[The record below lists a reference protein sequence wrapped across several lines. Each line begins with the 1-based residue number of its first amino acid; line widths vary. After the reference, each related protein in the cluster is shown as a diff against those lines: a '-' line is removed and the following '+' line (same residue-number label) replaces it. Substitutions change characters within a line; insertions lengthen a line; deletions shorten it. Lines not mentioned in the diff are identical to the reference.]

1 MKFVARSVKTGLV
14 LAILAS
20 FSVRPSY
27 AQTFGEITGRVTD
40 SSGAVL
46 PGAVLTLTNLKSNA
60 FRRGVTTAA
69 GDYSFPS
76 VPPSTY
82 QLKTE
87 VSGFKVWL
95 SGPFEVQVQQVVRID
110 VALQVGEASER
121 VEIAANADLLQSET
135 AALGAVIENKIVTE
149 LPLNGRQYLNLVA
162 LSPNV
167 NVLSPAA
174 GQAGSRQGGDR
185 AQQAISTGGQRIF
198 FDYYTLDGVNNTDP
212 NFNSYIALPSIDAIQ
227 EFKVQTGVYPAEY
240 GHESSQVNVLT
251 KSGGNAYHGALF
263 EFLRNDVLDAQPYAF
278 TSVHPKK
285 SPFKWNDFG
294 FELDGPVRI
303 PRVLNGRDKLFFMSN
318 YEALRRRQSS
328 LSTYSVPSA
337 AMFGG
342 DFSELSTPIY
352 DPLTKQPFPGNKIP
366 GSRLD
371 PISLKFLKYY
381 NSASLPGL
389 VNNYVQ
395 DSSSPLNRDGFILR
409 LDYNESSGSQWMGR
423 YTWGDENQSTQG
435 INLSGQKILTNYE
448 QYVGSNTRALTPHL
462 VNEARFGYS
471 RFFNSLGTLLA
482 FNTNVVSDIG
492 IPGQNP
498 GAPVTWG
505 IPNIAFNGTG
515 FTGIGDTNDGP
526 FANDNN
532 TLQFVDKVSW
542 VHGKHTFAFGF
553 EYDRQNYNQLGN
565 QFSRGL
571 FSFQANATKSPS
583 GTGGNA
589 FAEFLLGDIFTSTVA
604 VAIANAK
611 FQRNVEHAFV
621 DDTWKIT
628 PKLTLSLGM
637 RYELTPPFTDTL
649 GNLFTVK
656 IPKIEFVSNAP
667 QADWP
672 YLVRQ
677 GNCTDPYQGLNI
689 RWTKT
694 QAVCGGG
701 LNNNLLQTQYNNF
714 APRLGIAYALDNKT
728 VIRGGF
734 GIFYVDDIGNAM
746 YFDLARNIAARV
758 TLNSNLGSP
767 TLSWSNAIPGGN
779 GAIAQVPPPYAF
791 VAAYDHATAYTM
803 QYLLNVQRQI
813 GASWVIETGYLG
825 SVSHHLYGFQ
835 NVNQAVPG
843 TTGSISSR
851 VPFPNFGVIQLV
863 SDGLNANYHSGSVKV
878 TRRFSQ
884 GMNLITS
891 YTWSKS
897 IDNSS
902 GIRVQGFDTLFP
914 QDNRCLPCDRALS
927 AFDTRHRFVL
937 GGVYELPIGR
947 GKFVGINNSIANAF
961 AGRWQLSA
969 NMTIQSGVPETLTIG
984 GADNAGTGNQGSDR
998 PNYTGVGNGYAA
1010 NRTPA
1015 HWFDPTSF
1023 VEAPAGT
1030 FGNVGRNTLLTPHFQ
1045 SIDLALGKQFHMPYN
1060 EHHALQF
1067 RLEAFNVFNHPVWG
1081 QPNPNIL
1088 AGAAFPG
1095 APANA
1100 AHQGFGVI
1108 STTATGVPMR
1118 QIQLGL
1124 KYSF

>member
-1 MKFVARSVKTGLV
+1 VAKLTIFCLRTLLV
-14 LAILAS
+14 LAVAAGFSAS
-20 FSVRPSY
+20 GLY

-46 PGAVLTLTNLKSNA
+46 PGAALTLTNLKSNA
-60 FRRGVTTAA
+60 VRRAVTTPA

-76 VPPSTY
+76 VAPSSY
-82 QLKTE
+82 QMKTE
-87 VSGFKVWL
+87 VSGFKVWF
-95 SGPFEVQVQQVVRID
+95 SEPFEVQVQQVVRID
-110 VALQVGEASER
+110 VVLQVGQASER
-121 VEIAANADLLQSET
+121 VEVAANADLLQSET
-135 AALGAVIENKIVTE
+135 ATLGTVIENKIVTE

-185 AQQAISTGGQRIF
+185 AQQAISAGGQRIV

-212 NFNSYIALPSIDAIQ
+212 NFNTYIALPSIDAIQ
-227 EFKVQTGVYPAEY
+227 EFKVQTGVYPAEF

-303 PRVLNGRDKLFFMSN
+303 PRVFNGRDKLFFMSN
-318 YEALRRRQSS
+318 YEALRRRQNS
-328 LSTYSVPSA
+328 LTTYSVPSQ
-337 AMFGG
+337 AMFNG
-342 DFSELSTPIY
+342 DFSELTTPIY
-352 DPLTKQPFPGNKIP
+352 DPLTKLPFPGNKIP
-366 GSRLD
+366 NNRLD

-381 NSASLPGL
+381 NSAPLPGL

-395 DSSSPLNRDGFILR
+395 DSSAPLNRDGFILR
-409 LDYNESSGSQWMGR
+409 LDYNESSKSQWMGR

-435 INLSGQKILTNYE
+435 INRAGQKILTNYE
-448 QYVGSNTRALTPHL
+448 QYVGSNTRTITPRL

-482 FNTNVVSDIG
+482 FNTDVVSDIG
-492 IPGQNP
+492 IPSENP

-505 IPNIAFNGTG
+505 IPNVAFNGTG
-515 FTGIGDTNDGP
+515 FTGIGDVNDGP

-542 VHGKHTFAFGF
+542 VHGRHTFAFGF
-553 EYDRQNYNQLGN
+553 EYNRQNYNQLGN

-589 FAEFLLGDIFTSTVA
+589 FAEFLLGDLFTSTVA
-604 VAIANAK
+604 VAVANAK

-628 PKLTLSLGM
+628 PKLTLSLGL

-649 GNLFTVK
+649 GDLFTVK
-656 IPKIEFVSNAP
+656 IPKIEFISNAP
-667 QADWP
+667 PADWP
-672 YLVRQ
+672 FFVRQ

-701 LNNNLLQTQYNNF
+701 LNYNLLQTKYKNF
-714 APRLGIAYALDNKT
+714 APRLGIAYALDDKT

-734 GIFYVDDIGNAM
+734 GIFYIHDVGNAM

-767 TLSWSNAIPGGN
+767 TLSWGNAIPGGN

-813 GASWVIETGYLG
+813 GTSWVIETGYLG
-825 SVSHHLYGFQ
+825 SVSRHLYGFQ

-863 SDGLNANYHSGSVKV
+863 ADGFNANYNSGSVKV

-884 GMNLITS
+884 GMNLTTS

-897 IDNSS
+897 MDNSS
-902 GIRVQGFDTLFP
+902 AIRVQGYDTLFP
-914 QDNRCLPCDRALS
+914 QDNRCLSCERALS

-947 GKFVGINNSIANAF
+947 GKSVGINNSIANAF
-961 AGRWQLSA
+961 AGGWQLSA

-984 GADNAGTGNQGSDR
+984 GVDNAGTGNQGSDR
-998 PNYTGVGNGYAA
+998 PNFTGVGNGYAA

-1015 HWFDPTSF
+1015 HWFDPASF
-1023 VEAPAGT
+1023 AEASAGT
-1030 FGNVGRNTLLTPHFQ
+1030 FGNVGRNTLRTPHFQ
-1045 SIDLALGKQFHMPYN
+1045 SIDLALGKQFPMPYN

-1088 AGAAFPG
+1088 AGAPFPG
-1095 APANA
+1095 APGNA

-1108 STTATGVPMR
+1108 STTALAMR